1 MSYQCMII
9 DDEPLAHDIVIN
21 YLAGFPELQLKARF
35 FNAYD
40 AKLFL
45 EHTKIDILFL
55 DIKMPGEDGLEF
67 LAQLRER
74 PVTLMTTAFRDYAL
88 EGFDLGVMDYLVKP
102 IKRDRFEQGI
112 RRAIEFLELAH
123 KNSII
128 VAEPT
133 SLKTNFTIKSGTRQ
147 ISLEIDTITHIQGLK
162 DYSILFTKGNKYV
175 IKGYIKNVEKILPV
189 GQFVRVHK
197 SFIVA
202 KHLIKIIDKNK
213 IELDAHQIPIGRLF
227 KSAVNELLEGKEK

>member
-1 MSYQCMII
+1 MII

-21 YLAGFPELQLKARF
+21 YLAGFPELELKARF
-35 FNAYD
+35 FNTHD

-67 LAQLRER
+67 LSQLVER

-102 IKRDRFEQGI
+102 IKRVRFEQGI

-128 VAEPT
+128 LDEP
-133 SLKTNFTIKSGTRQ
+133 SSIQTNFTIKSGTRQ

-162 DYSILFTKGNKYV
+162 DYSILFTKVSKYV
-175 IKGYIKNVEKILPV
+175 IKGYIKNVEKILPP
-189 GQFVRVHK
+189 GQFMRVHK

-202 KHLIKIIDKNK
+202 KHLIKVIDKNK
-213 IELDAHQIPIGRLF
+213 IELDNHQIPIGRLY
-227 KSAVNELLEGKEK
+227 KSAVQDYLDRKE